1 VILLCT
7 FHISLV
13 HYALKI
19 LFNYKIIIDI
29 FFRHIAARQDQYAV
43 SVLLLARGAKIG
55 EVNAIGETAVNC
67 CVSDGDTMAA
77 LRLNAKV
84 NELSEHMWEKTV
96 KILTK

>member
-1 VILLCT
+1 MI
-7 FHISLV
+7 F
-13 HYALKI
+13 
-19 LFNYKIIIDI
+19 FNYKMI
-29 FFRHIAARQDQYAV
+29 FFSFRHIAARQDQYAV

-55 EVNAIGETAVNC
+55 EVNAAGETAVNC
-67 CVSDGDTMAA
+67 CTTDGDTMAA

>member
-1 VILLCT
+1 M
-7 FHISLV
+7 
-13 HYALKI
+13 I
-19 LFNYKIIIDI
+19 LFNKIKIV
-29 FFRHIAARQDQYAV
+29 FCSYRHIAARQDQYAV

-55 EVNAIGETAVNC
+55 EVNAAGETAVNC
-67 CVSDGDTMAA
+67 CATDGDTMAA

>member
-1 VILLCT
+1 M
-7 FHISLV
+7 
-13 HYALKI
+13 I
-19 LFNYKIIIDI
+19 LFNFFIKQYLIFS

-55 EVNAIGETAVNC
+55 EANAAGETAVNC
-67 CVSDGDTMAA
+67 CASDGDTMAA